1 MATRARQAAGKASE
15 IPSACISRI
24 SRRTFSFSFDPCTES
39 RVLVLYTG
47 GTIGMVRN
55 GNGALAPTANALVH
69 SLRRYPDL
77 HDESYAQ
84 AKFKS
89 DATDAP
95 LALPHI
101 EGKRRVIYSILEY
114 DPLLDSSNMTME
126 DWSKMAEDIKRFYTL
141 FDGFVVLHGTDTLAF
156 SASALSFMLENLSKP
171 VIITGSQIPMV
182 DARSDGKSNFLSA
195 LVLAGN
201 CEIPEVTVF
210 FGDVLLR
217 GNRTVK
223 ASVGS
228 LRAFAS
234 PNCRP
239 LATVGVKIEVDFKI
253 IIRPA
258 RIDSFSVHSTLNRN
272 VGLLRLF
279 PGITTQMVRAFLQP
293 PLEGAVLQSFGA
305 GNVPSNREDLLSEF
319 KAATSR
325 GVVLVNCTQCQQ
337 GLVMNV
343 YETGK
348 ALTEVGVTNGSDM
361 TPEAALTKL
370 AYVLSKSEWD
380 IGTKRQMMQSCLRG
394 ELTVPKANNYNGNHA
409 KQEDEIDSELMA
421 ARLCAAV
428 ASKDVARVEELLE
441 SGAEIN
447 SATLGDRRTALHV
460 ANAEGDAGIVRHL
473 LLAGASLD
481 VLDRHGRSPLMDAVA
496 FDHHETISVMRSFGA
511 SLQSGHYGTE
521 ICEAAARGDVVRLK
535 SYKLAG
541 ADLSQTDPSGRT
553 PLHLAA
559 LFARLQCVSLLLEA
573 KVTHD
578 PMDALGDTPSDL
590 AARRNY
596 GAVLTMIEG
605 AE

>member
-1 MATRARQAAGKASE
+1 MATRGRQVRASE
-15 IPSACISRI
+15 LPSACISRI
-24 SRRTFSFSFDPCTES
+24 SRRTYSFSFDPIVES

-55 GNGALAPTANALVH
+55 NSGILAPTANALVH

-77 HDESYAQ
+77 HDETYAQ
-84 AKFKS
+84 GKFKS
-89 DATDAP
+89 ETSDAP
-95 LALPHI
+95 LVLPHI

-126 DWSKMAEDIKRFYTL
+126 DWSRMAEDIKRFYTL

-156 SASALSFMLENLSKP
+156 SASALSFMLEGLSKP
-171 VIITGSQIPMV
+171 VVITGSQIPMV

-210 FGDVLLR
+210 FGEVLLR

-228 LRAFAS
+228 LRAFTS

-239 LATVGVKIEVDFKI
+239 LATVGVRIEVDFKS
-253 IIRPA
+253 IIRPP
-258 RIDSFSVHSTLNRN
+258 RIDTFTVHSTLNRN

-305 GNVPSNREDLLSEF
+305 GNVPSNREDLLAEF

-337 GLVMNV
+337 GVVMSV

-348 ALTEVGVTNGSDM
+348 ALIDVGVTPGSDM
-361 TPEAALTKL
+361 TPEAGLTKL

-380 IGTKRQMMQSCLRG
+380 VETKRQMMQSCLRG
-394 ELTVPKANNYNGNHA
+394 ELTVPRSQSYNGCENRDG
-409 KQEDEIDSELMA
+409 EDEFGKDLMA

-428 ASKDVARVEELLE
+428 VKKDVARVEEILE
-441 SGAEIN
+441 NGADVN
-447 SATLGDRRTALHV
+447 CVTPGDRRSALHV
-460 ANAEGDAGIVRHL
+460 ACTEGDAGIVRHL
-473 LLAGASLD
+473 LLAGASQD
-481 VLDRHGRSPLMDAVA
+481 ILDRHGRSPLMDAVT
-496 FDHHETISVMRSFGA
+496 FDHHETISVLRSFGA
-511 SLQSGHYGTE
+511 SLQASNYGNL
-521 ICEAAARGDVVRLK
+521 ICEAAAKGDVMRLK
-535 SYKLAG
+535 SYQLAG
-541 ADLSQTDPSGRT
+541 ADLGQTDLSGRT
-553 PLHLAA
+553 PLHMAA

-573 KVTHD
+573 KVSRE

-596 GAVLTMIEG
+596 GAVLNMLEC
-605 AE
+605 AD